1 MQVRR
6 SVTVSLFETTAAI
19 TPNDLE
25 NLDSVYFNEITTIRG
40 HYLQAKAQ
48 IIKNKHDTEL

>member
-40 HYLQAKAQ
+40 HYLQAKAH
-48 IIKNKHDTEL
+48 IIQNKHDTEL